1 MFSIIIKLAY
11 SLSGKELTV
20 ASSCSSEPF
29 KTVIDQKK
37 RKGTGAFMQISCNYF
52 KELYVDK
59 VIQLTELGLVGGSTV
74 RSLCNAAFAI
84 QLFNVG
90 RLTEW

>member
-1 MFSIIIKLAY
+1 
-11 SLSGKELTV
+11 
-20 ASSCSSEPF
+20 
-29 KTVIDQKK
+29 
-37 RKGTGAFMQISCNYF
+37 MQISCNYF